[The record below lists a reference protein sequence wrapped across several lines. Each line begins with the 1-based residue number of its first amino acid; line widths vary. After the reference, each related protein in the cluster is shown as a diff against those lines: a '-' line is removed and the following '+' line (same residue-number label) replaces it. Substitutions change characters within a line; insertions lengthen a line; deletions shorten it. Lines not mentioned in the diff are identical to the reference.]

1 MPTAT
6 AGRVSTRARCFA
18 TAPSL
23 EEVSA
28 APATSVPSPE
38 EVAELWEEHKPA
50 KKFTRFNKDDPL
62 NLESLLT
69 EEEVMVKDSVHDF
82 CQDNLVPRVQDG
94 FRNEEFDRTMF
105 PEMGAMGM
113 LGATIQGYGC
123 PGLSSTAYGLISRE
137 VERVDSGYRSAM
149 SVQSSLVMGPI
160 YEHEIGRASCRE
172 RV

>member
-94 FRNEEFDRTMF
+94 FRNEEFDRTMVRHAFFAF
-105 PEMGAMGM
+105 PFFA
-113 LGATIQGYGC
+113 LL
-123 PGLSSTAYGLISRE
+123 PTA
-137 VERVDSGYRSAM
+137 
-149 SVQSSLVMGPI
+149 SLHSP
-160 YEHEIGRASCRE
+160 YHQR
-172 RV
+172 